1 MSKIAIVYGTSTGVT
16 ESVAEKIKKAL
27 DGNVD
32 IYDAAKVS
40 LDSLNP
46 YSFLFFGASTTGY
59 GDLQDDWDAFLPEF
73 ESFDFSGKKV
83 ALFGLGDSSS
93 YPDTFVNGMG
103 TIYEAIKDKAEIVG
117 SVSTDGYTYDDSTA
131 IVDGKFVGL
140 PLDDD
145 NEFDQ
150 TDARLE
156 AWLKDLK
163 QYF

>member
-16 ESVAEKIKKAL
+16 ESVSEKIKKAL
-27 DGNVD
+27 GNADVFD
-32 IYDAAKVS
+32 VAKISADNLADYD
-40 LDSLNP
+40 
-46 YSFLFFGASTTGY
+46 FLFLGASTTGY
-59 GDLQDDWDAFLPEF
+59 GDLQDDWDAFLPEL
-73 ESFDFSGKKV
+73 ESLDFSGKKV
-83 ALFGLGDSSS
+83 ALFGLGDSAS

-103 TIYEAIKDKAEIVG
+103 TIYEAINGKAEIVG
-117 SVSTDGYTYDDSTA
+117 SVSTDGYTYDESTA

>member
-16 ESVAEKIKKAL
+16 ESVAEKIKKAV
-27 DGNVD
+27 G
-32 IYDAAKVS
+32 DAEVFDVAKITTDD
-40 LDSLNP
+40 LAPFD
-46 YSFLFFGASTTGY
+46 FLFLGASTTGY
-59 GDLQDDWDAFLPEF
+59 GDLQDDWDAFLPDF
-73 ESFDFSGKKV
+73 DSFDFSGKKV

-93 YPDTFVNGMG
+93 YPDTFVDGMG
-103 TIYEAIKDKAEIVG
+103 TIYEALKDKVEIVG
-117 SVSTDGYTYDDSTA
+117 ATSTDGYTYDESIA

-156 AWLKDLK
+156 SWLKDIK
-163 QYF
+163 QYL

>member
-16 ESVAEKIKKAL
+16 ESVSEKIKKAL
-27 DGNVD
+27 GNADVFD
-32 IYDAAKVS
+32 VAKISSDNLNDYD
-40 LDSLNP
+40 
-46 YSFLFFGASTTGY
+46 FLLLGASTTGY
-59 GDLQDDWDAFLPEF
+59 GDLQDDWDAFLPEL
-73 ESFDFSGKKV
+73 ESFDFTGKKV
-83 ALFGLGDSSS
+83 ALFGLGDSAS

-117 SVSTDGYTYDDSTA
+117 SVDTDGYTYDDSTA

-150 TDARLE
+150 TDERL
-156 AWLKDLK
+156 AKWLDSLK
-163 QYF
+163 QYI

>member
-16 ESVAEKIKKAL
+16 ESVSEKIKKAL
-27 DGNVD
+27 GNADVFD
-32 IYDAAKVS
+32 VAKISSDNLNDYD
-40 LDSLNP
+40 
-46 YSFLFFGASTTGY
+46 FLFLGASTTGY
-59 GDLQDDWDAFLPEF
+59 GDLQDDWDAFLPEL
-73 ESFDFSGKKV
+73 ESFDFAGKKV
-83 ALFGLGDSSS
+83 AIFGLGDSAS

-117 SVSTDGYTYDDSTA
+117 SVDTDGYTYDDSTA

-150 TDARLE
+150 TDERL
-156 AWLKDLK
+156 AKWLESLK
-163 QYF
+163 QYM